1 MPQGWTRCRYLT
13 LLSYSTYSFIW
24 LLYFL
29 PFTLRS
35 GRTAG
40 TIWKEEGQISL
51 NIVLDRAGL
60 TSLSLSDW
68 SLSLLLSMSPLYC
81 LRYFL

>member
-1 MPQGWTRCRYLT
+1 M
-13 LLSYSTYSFIW
+13 LSYSTYSFIW

-29 PFTLRS
+29 PLTLTS
-35 GRTAG
+35 GMTAG
-40 TIWKEEGQISL
+40 T
-51 NIVLDRAGL
+51 N
-60 TSLSLSDW
+60 SLSDW